1 MKPPY
6 HCWCCSTLH
15 TQTLNGRTQ
24 TTESGLRSTDVCTLR
39 GSQML
44 LGFPGKADTLEW
56 GLNEFSERGSTVP
69 GPTPHYP
76 PEFKR
81 KAVELYRSS
90 EKSIPMV
97 A

>member
-1 MKPPY
+1 
-6 HCWCCSTLH
+6 
-15 TQTLNGRTQ
+15 
-24 TTESGLRSTDVCTLR
+24 
-39 GSQML
+39 ML